1 MWQKQGASRGWW
13 ALWWADLEPPLGG
26 MFFSPVVDTW
36 QARLPE
42 SLCKAHGCF
51 SGTKSRA
58 WSLGEDSASL
68 TSRAKGREVPTP
80 ACCPWEPEKCPNASA
95 VSSSAAAVS
104 SPVSTTSLVRLQL
117 PLPSRHRQGPGAWET
132 PVHEDSGT
140 GGLSE
145 QVVRGQA
152 RSSSFAIGQ
161 ARPWSVIAKSGAR
174 VLGLWRLSVPC
185 FYTWVSV

>member
-80 ACCPWEPEKCPNASA
+80 ACCPWEPEKCPDASA
-95 VSSSAAAVS
+95 VSSSAAVVS

-117 PLPSRHRQGPGAWET
+117 PLPNPAPSGSWGLGDPSARGFRDWWPLRAGGEGASLFFLLRHWPSKAT
-132 PVHEDSGT
+132 
-140 GGLSE
+140 
-145 QVVRGQA
+145 
-152 RSSSFAIGQ
+152 
-161 ARPWSVIAKSGAR
+161 
-174 VLGLWRLSVPC
+174 
-185 FYTWVSV
+185 VSHH